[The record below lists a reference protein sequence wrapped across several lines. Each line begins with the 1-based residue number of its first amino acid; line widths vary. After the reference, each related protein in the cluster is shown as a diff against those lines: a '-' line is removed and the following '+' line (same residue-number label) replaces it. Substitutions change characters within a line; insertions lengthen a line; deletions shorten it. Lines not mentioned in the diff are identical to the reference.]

1 MKKLSLLIILV
12 STIFSA
18 CAQTQSDEQSG
29 VFHSITVKLIP
40 ETSTIEVTD
49 SITMNE
55 STADFIFSLN
65 ANLEISSV
73 SDNVKMKPI
82 KGNSKAKDVGMDR
95 DADGATINKY
105 RIHFKDKS
113 NRFVLVYKGI
123 INDDPSQKGEEYQR
137 SFKETTGIIA
147 TKGIYLAGST
157 YWVPSIGDYL
167 VTYQLSVQLPK
178 EWSSVTTGERLAM
191 NEKEMHSDV
200 WFCDRPQEEVYLIAA
215 KFTQYEYIMNSG
227 YKAMAFL
234 RTPDEAIANKYLEV
248 TEQYMQMYESMIGE
262 YPYTKFALVENFW
275 QTGYGM
281 PSFTLLGDKIIR
293 FPFILHSSYPHE
305 LLHNWWGNSVYVDFE
320 KGNWCEGITAYEAD
334 HLIKEQRGQGEAY
347 RRSTLHKFTNF
358 VTPENDFPLSEFIN
372 RFDGR
377 SEAIGYGKALM
388 MFHMLR
394 RKLGD
399 DNFRKGMTLFYKNNK
414 YKKASYDDIRLAMEE
429 VSGIELKDFFTQW
442 ILRKGAPEI
451 ALENVHMD
459 MYGGSYRIYF
469 ALKQIQKDSTF
480 NIDVPV
486 TLLTSEGLQT
496 MVFNMN
502 SKSKEFQI
510 DAKGKPLKL
519 VVDAQYDVFRTL
531 DVREVPP
538 AFSKALASKENVII
552 LPSNASKENAKLY
565 KEYADAWIAGDAS
578 DHYEIV
584 MDEDLNE
591 LPKDKTPWIIGYE
604 NAFAPRVSNVMEVYN
619 SRMIYPRP
627 ISDTQGRVRPLKV
640 DSIKLENKVISTM
653 GHGFMITTFVP
664 DDVNR
669 IMVFM
674 VPGKKEAI
682 PGLVRKLPH
691 YGKYS
696 YLAFEGDEP
705 TNIAKG
711 QWPVVNSPLIH
722 VFDDRAQKQSV
733 IEPRLALA
741 EIKPVFSEKR
751 MMKHIEFMASDEMK
765 GRGLGTPELD
775 QVADYIAARFKE
787 YGLQP
792 MGKSYF
798 QAFSIKIPPN
808 KGVIKMKNVIG
819 IIPGSNP
826 KLKNAPVVVSAHFDH
841 LGLGWPDVH
850 QGDQGKIHHGADDNA
865 SGVSIMLELAKS
877 MAKSHP
883 GRTIIFLAATGEEAG
898 LLGSRYFVKHI
909 KEYYS
914 EPIFADINLD
924 TDGSLF
930 DKKLLVLNANT
941 AKEWKFIFMGT
952 DYTTG
957 IKTEVIAKDLDASDQ
972 VAFIEQGI
980 PAVQLFTGA
989 TAHYHRPSDKLE
1001 TIDGPGL
1008 VKVAIVAKEVISYL
1022 AERENPMPFTGQA
1035 KGAEHGEGLV
1045 EAHGRAPQ
1053 PESGRAS
1060 AQSRRVSTGSVPDFA
1075 YKGEGVKLGSVIEG
1089 SAGDKA
1095 GLKAGD
1101 VITAI
1106 NGEKVSDLKQYSDA
1120 LKKFKPGDK
1129 IKLTILREGKSVVIP
1144 LVLGV
1149 R

>member
-1 MKKLSLLIILV
+1 M
-12 STIFSA
+12 TY
-18 CAQTQSDEQSG
+18 T
-29 VFHSITVKLIP
+29 
-40 ETSTIEVTD
+40 
-49 SITMNE
+49 
-55 STADFIFSLN
+55 
-65 ANLEISSV
+65 
-73 SDNVKMKPI
+73 
-82 KGNSKAKDVGMDR
+82 
-95 DADGATINKY
+95 
-105 RIHFKDKS
+105 
-113 NRFVLVYKGI
+113 
-123 INDDPSQKGEEYQR
+123 
-137 SFKETTGIIA
+137 
-147 TKGIYLAGST
+147 LA
-157 YWVPSIGDYL
+157 VE
-167 VTYQLSVQLPK
+167 LPQ
-178 EWSSVTTGERLAM
+178 EWSSVTTGERIAM
-191 NEKEMHSDV
+191 EEKEMHSDI
-200 WFCDRPQEEVYLIAA
+200 WFCDRPQEEIYLIAA
-215 KFTQYEYIMNSG
+215 KFTQYSYDMNSG
-227 YKAMAFL
+227 HKAMAFL

-248 TEQYMQMYESMIGE
+248 TEQYMNMYEGMIGE

-320 KGNWCEGITAYEAD
+320 KGNWCEGITAYGAD

-358 VTPENDFPLSEFIN
+358 VTPKNDFPLNEFIN
-372 RFDGR
+372 RHDGA
-377 SEAIGYGKALM
+377 SEAIGYGKSLM

-399 DNFRKGMTLFYKNNK
+399 DNFRKGMTLFYENNK

-429 VSGIELKDFFTQW
+429 VSGVDLKPFFTQW
-442 ILRKGAPEI
+442 VLRKGAPEI
-451 ALENVHMD
+451 ALENVRMD
-459 MYGGSYRIYF
+459 MYGGSYRVYF
-469 ALKQIQKDSTF
+469 SLKQIQKDSAF

-496 MVFNMN
+496 VVFSMN
-502 SKSKEFQI
+502 SKSNEYQI

-531 DVREVPP
+531 DAREVPP

-552 LPSNASKENAKLY
+552 LPSNVTAEKAKLY
-565 KEYADAWIAGDAS
+565 REYADAWIVGDAS

-584 MDEDLNE
+584 MDNKLKE
-591 LPKDKTPWIIGYE
+591 LSRDKTPWIIGFE
-604 NAFAPRVSNVMEVYN
+604 NKFASVISSEIEDYN
-619 SRMIYPRP
+619 SF
-627 ISDTQGRVRPLKV
+627 LHN
-640 DSIKLENKVISTM
+640 DSVKFENKMLGASK
-653 GHGFMITTFVP
+653 HGFMITTFSP
-664 DDVNR
+664 NDVNCT
-669 IMVFM
+669 MVFM

-711 QWPVVNSPLIH
+711 QWSVVNSPLIH
-722 VFDDRAQKQSV
+722 VFDPIAQKQSV
-733 IEPRLALA
+733 IEPRAALA
-741 EIKPVFSEKR
+741 DIKPVFSEKR
-751 MMKHIEFMASDEMK
+751 MMQHIEFMASAEMK

-775 QVADYIAARFKE
+775 QVADYIAAQFKE

-798 QAFSIKIPPN
+798 QEFSTKIPPN
-808 KGVIKMKNVIG
+808 KGVMKMKNVIG
-819 IIPGSNP
+819 IIPGNNP
-826 KLKNAPVVVSAHFDH
+826 KLKNSPVVVSAHFDH

-850 QGDQGKIHHGADDNA
+850 QGDEGKIHYGADDNA
-865 SGVSIMLELAKS
+865 SGVAIMLELSKT

-883 GRTIIFLAATGEEAG
+883 SRDIIFIATTGEEAG

-909 KEYYS
+909 KEFYS
-914 EPIFADINLD
+914 ESVFANINLD

-980 PAVQLFTGA
+980 PAIQLFTGA
-989 TAHYHRPSDKLE
+989 TQHYHRPSDKIE

-1008 VKVAIVAKEVISYL
+1008 VKVAIVTKEVVAYL
-1022 AERENPMPFTGQA
+1022 AEREKPMPFTGT
-1035 KGAEHGEGLV
+1035 GATHKNITEGDAA
-1045 EAHGRAPQ
+1045 EKTN
-1053 PESGRAS
+1053 
-1060 AQSRRVSTGSVPDFA
+1060 RRVATGSIPDFA
-1075 YKGEGVKLGSVIEG
+1075 YKGKGVKVGSVVDG
-1089 SAGDKA
+1089 SAGAKA

-1106 NGEKVSDLKQYSDA
+1106 NGQKTDDLKTYSDA

-1129 IKLTILREGKSVVIP
+1129 IKLTIQRGEKEVELPI
-1144 LVLGV
+1144 VLGA

>member
-1 MKKLSLLIILV
+1 MKKLFLSIIFIA
-12 STIFSA
+12 TIFSA
-18 CAQTQSDEQSG
+18 CAQIPSDEQNG
-29 VFHSITVKLIP
+29 VYHVIDAKLNP

-55 STADFIFSLN
+55 STADFVFSLN
-65 ANLEISSV
+65 ANLEIISV
-73 SDNVKMKPI
+73 SDNIKMKPI
-82 KGNSKAKDVGMDR
+82 KGNAKAKDVGMDR
-95 DADGATINKY
+95 DADGAPINKY

-113 NRFVLVYKGI
+113 NRFIVQYKGS
-123 INDDPSQKGEEYQR
+123 INDDPQQKGAEYQR
-137 SFKETTGIIA
+137 SFKETTGLIA
-147 TKGIYLAGST
+147 EKGVYLAGST
-157 YWVPSIGDYL
+157 YWLPSIDNQL
-167 VTYQLSVQLPK
+167 MTYTLRVELPK
-178 EWSSVTTGERLAM
+178 KWSSVTTGERLAM
-191 NEKEMHSDV
+191 NEKGMHLDV
-200 WFCDRPQEEVYLIAA
+200 WLCNRPQEEVYLIAA
-215 KFTQYEYIMNSG
+215 KFTQYEYTMNSG

-248 TEQYMQMYESMIGE
+248 TEQYMQMYESMIGK

-334 HLIKEQRGQGEAY
+334 HLIKEQRGQAEAY
-347 RRSTLHKFTNF
+347 RRSTLQKFTNF
-358 VTPENDFPLSEFIN
+358 VTPGNNFPLSEFIN
-372 RFDGR
+372 RFDAR

-388 MFHMLR
+388 MWHMLR

-399 DNFRKGMTLFYKNNK
+399 DNFRKGMTLFYENNK
-414 YKKASYDDIRLAMEE
+414 YKKASYDDIRIAMEE
-429 VSGIELKDFFTQW
+429 VSRVDLNAFFNQW

-451 ALENVHMD
+451 ALENLRMD

-469 ALKQIQKDSTF
+469 TLKQIQKDSAF

-496 MVFNMN
+496 SVFNMN
-502 SKSKEFQI
+502 FKSKEYQI

-519 VVDAQYDVFRTL
+519 VVDAQYDVFRSL
-531 DVREVPP
+531 DAREVPP
-538 AFSKALASKENVII
+538 AFSKALASKENVMI
-552 LPSNASKENAKLY
+552 LPAKANKEQLALY
-565 KEYADAWIAGDAS
+565 KAYAEAWIAADAS
-578 DHYEIV
+578 DHYELV
-584 MDEDLNE
+584 MDDKIEE
-591 LPKDKTPWIIGYE
+591 LPKDKTPWIIGVE
-604 NAFAPRVSNVMEVYN
+604 NKFARVISKEMEVYN
-619 SRMIYPRP
+619 SFIH
-627 ISDTQGRVRPLKV
+627 Q
-640 DSIKLENKVISTM
+640 DSVKFENKVLQNN
-653 GHGFMITTFVP
+653 GHGLMITTFAP
-664 DDVNR
+664 NDVNR
-669 IMVFM
+669 TMVFM
-674 VPGKKEAI
+674 ALGKKEAI
-682 PGLVRKLPH
+682 SGLVRKLPH

-722 VFDDRAQKQSV
+722 VFDASAQKQSV
-733 IEPRLALA
+733 IEPRQALA

-775 QVADYIAARFKE
+775 QVADYIANKFKE

-798 QAFSIKIPPN
+798 QEFSTKFPSD
-808 KGVIKMKNVIG
+808 KGEMKMKNVVG

-826 KLKNAPVVVSAHFDH
+826 KLKDVPVVVSAHFDH

-850 QGDQGKIHHGADDNA
+850 QGDEGKIHHGADDNA

-877 MAKSHP
+877 LAKSHP
-883 GRTIIFLAATGEEAG
+883 GRSIIFLAATGEEAG
-898 LLGSRYFVKHI
+898 LLGSRYFAKHI
-909 KEYYS
+909 KETY
-914 EPIFADINLD
+914 PKGLFADINID

-957 IKTEVIAKDLDASDQ
+957 IKTEVVEKQLDASDQ

-989 TAHYHRPSDKLE
+989 TVNYHRPSDTYDK
-1001 TIDGPGL
+1001 IDGPGL

-1022 AERENPMPFTGQA
+1022 AERENAMPFTG
-1035 KGAEHGEGLV
+1035 LV
-1045 EAHGRAPQ
+1045 ATHGRA
-1053 PESGRAS
+1053 SVRAPSS

-1075 YKGEGVKLGSVIEG
+1075 YTGEGVRIGSVIEG
-1089 SAGDKA
+1089 SAGAKA

-1106 NGEKVSDLKQYSDA
+1106 DGEKVSDLKQYSDA
-1120 LKKFKPGDK
+1120 LKKFKPSDRIKLQILRGDK
-1129 IKLTILREGKSVVIP
+1129 KIIVP
-1144 LVLGV
+1144 LVLGA

>member
-1 MKKLSLLIILV
+1 MKKLLSLVVFI
-12 STIFSA
+12 STFISA
-18 CAQTQSDEQSG
+18 CAQIPSDEQNG
-29 VFHSITVKLIP
+29 VFHSITAKLNP
-40 ETSTIEVTD
+40 TNSTIEVVD
-49 SITMNE
+49 SIIMNE
-55 STADFIFSLN
+55 TTADFIFSLN
-65 ANLEISSV
+65 ANLEIISV
-73 SDNVKMKPI
+73 SDNVKMKPL
-82 KGNSKAKDVGMDR
+82 KEKSKAKDVGMDR
-95 DADGATINKY
+95 DANGVEVNTYKVQ
-105 RIHFKDKS
+105 FKDKS
-113 NRFVLVYKGI
+113 NQFVLKYKGI
-123 INDDPSQKGEEYQR
+123 INDDPQQKGAEYQR

-147 TKGIYLAGST
+147 SKGIYLAGST
-157 YWVPSIGDYL
+157 YWIPSIGNYL
-167 VTYQLSVQLPK
+167 LSYKLSVQLPLG
-178 EWSSVTTGERLAM
+178 WSSVSTGERLM
-191 NEKEMHSDV
+191 MTDNEMHWDV
-200 WFCDRPQEEVYLIAA
+200 WLCDRPQEEIYLIAA
-215 KFTQYEYIMNSG
+215 KFTQYEYSMNSG

-248 TEQYMQMYESMIGE
+248 TEQYMNMYESMIGA

-320 KGNWCEGITAYEAD
+320 KGNWCEGFTAYGAD

-358 VTPENDFPLSEFIN
+358 VNPENDFPLSKFIN

-377 SEAIGYGKALM
+377 SEAIGYGKSLM

-394 RKLGD
+394 RKIGD
-399 DNFRKGMTLFYKNNK
+399 DNFRKGMNVFYENNK
-414 YKKASYDDIRLAMEE
+414 FKTASYDDIRRAMEE
-429 VSGIELKDFFTQW
+429 VSGLDLKAFFTQW
-442 ILRKGAPEI
+442 IYRKGAPEI
-451 ALENVHMD
+451 ALSDVHMD
-459 MYGGSYRIYF
+459 RYGDSYRIYF
-469 ALKQIQKDSTF
+469 NLKQIQKDSAF

-486 TLLTSEGLQT
+486 SLLTSEGVQSKVL
-496 MVFNMN
+496 NMN
-502 SKSKEFQI
+502 SKSKEYQI
-510 DAKGKPLKL
+510 DAKAKPLKL

-552 LPSNASKENAKLY
+552 LPANASRENAQLY
-565 KEYADAWIAGDAS
+565 KEFANAWMVADKD

-584 MDEDLNE
+584 MDKDLKE
-591 LPKDKTPWIIGYE
+591 LPKDKTPWIIGFE
-604 NAFAPRVSNVMEVYN
+604 NKFSPLVSKEMQSYN
-619 SRMIYPRP
+619 AQMIVHK
-627 ISDTQGRVRPLKV
+627 TKKAVQV
-640 DSIKLENKVISTM
+640 DSIQFDNARISINGTS
-653 GHGFMITTFVP
+653 FMITNFFP
-664 DDVNR
+664 KDVSR
-669 IMVFM
+669 IMVFLT
-674 VPGKKEAI
+674 PGKKEAI
-682 PGLVRKLPH
+682 AGLVRKLPH

-711 QWPVVNSPLIH
+711 QWPVVNSPLIYL
-722 VFDDRAQKQSV
+722 FDPKAQKTAL
-733 IEPRLALA
+733 IETRKALAL
-741 EIKPVFSEKR
+741 IKPVFSEKR
-751 MMKHIEFMASDEMK
+751 MMKHIEFMASDDMK

-775 QVADYIAARFKE
+775 QVADYIAKQFKE

-792 MGKSYF
+792 MGENYF
-798 QAFSIKIPPN
+798 QEFSTKIPPN
-808 KGVIKMKNVIG
+808 KGVIKMKNVVA
-819 IIPGSNP
+819 IIPGNNP

-850 QGDQGKIHHGADDNA
+850 QGDEGKIHHGADDNA

-883 GRTIIFLAATGEEAG
+883 ARTIIFLASTGEEAG
-898 LLGSRYFVKHI
+898 LLGSRYFVQHI
-909 KEYYS
+909 QEYFS
-914 EPIFADINLD
+914 APIFANVNLD

-989 TAHYHRPSDKLE
+989 TANYHRPSDKLE
-1001 TIDGPGL
+1001 YIDGPGL

-1022 AERENPMPFTGQA
+1022 AEREKAMPFTGPSSTKTNTA
-1035 KGAEHGEGLV
+1035 IPV
-1045 EAHGRAPQ
+1045 EKT
-1053 PESGRAS
+1053 
-1060 AQSRRVSTGSVPDFA
+1060 SRRVSTGSVPDFA
-1075 YKGEGVKLGSVIEG
+1075 FKGEGVKIGSVIEG
-1089 SAGDKA
+1089 SSGDKA

-1101 VITAI
+1101 IITAI
-1106 NGEKVSDLKQYSDA
+1106 NGQKVANLKQYSDA
-1120 LKKFKPGDK
+1120 LKKFNPGDK
-1129 IKLTILREGKSVVIP
+1129 VQLSIVRNGKSIILP
-1144 LVLGV
+1144 LVLEA